1 MPALT
6 LVLILFTAT
15 VAHDVA
21 QAPAASTLSTQ
32 LTITVPSHDAELEID
47 GKAIAGT
54 GVSRTFDTPPLAI
67 GRTYRYEVIARWAPN
82 TYTNMSRTKVV
93 SFRAGERLT
102 IDLSVDDPA
111 DRVVV
116 RYVPTPDH
124 VAMEM
129 VKLAG
134 ITANDVTYEP
144 GCGDA
149 RITIAAVRGGA
160 RRGVGIDLDPER
172 VKESRANVSA
182 AGLDDRIDIRLG
194 DALEQPDL
202 GSMTVVFLYMGDH
215 FNMLIRPYL
224 WKQLPVGA
232 RVVSHRFLMGDWKPD
247 KTVTVNGEYGEPY
260 ELHLWTIT
268 EAHKRQ
274 K

>member
-1 MPALT
+1 VT
-6 LVLILFTAT
+6 LPTADT
-15 VAHDVA
+15 V
-21 QAPAASTLSTQ
+21 
-32 LTITVPSHDAELEID
+32 LEID
-47 GKAIAGT
+47 GTVILGNDL
-54 GVSRTFDTPPLAI
+54 SRTFETPPLAPDV
-67 GRTYRYEVIARWAPN
+67 TYQYTVVARWAPN
-82 TYTNMSRTKVV
+82 TYTNMTRTKVV
-93 SFRAGERLT
+93 RFRAGERLNL
-102 IDLSVDDPA
+102 DLSVDDPA

-129 VKLAG
+129 VRLAG
-134 ITANDVTYEP
+134 VTAKDVTYEP

-149 RITIAAVRGGA
+149 RITIAAVKSGA
-160 RRGVGIDLDPER
+160 RRAVGIDLDPER
-172 VKESRANVSA
+172 VKESRANVEA
-182 AGLDDRIDIRLG
+182 AGLADKIDIRLG

-232 RVVSHRFLMGDWKPD
+232 RGVSHRFLMGDWKPD
-247 KTVTVNGEYGEPY
+247 KTITVNGDYGEPY

-268 EAHKRQ
+268 EAHKRRN
-274 K
+274 

>member
-1 MPALT
+1 MFASSF
-6 LVLILFTAT
+6 VLFLFTAAFPPAIAQGRAPSTATT
-15 VAHDVA
+15 VM
-21 QAPAASTLSTQ
+21 
-32 LTITVPSHDAELEID
+32 TITLPAHDAEVEID
-47 GKAIAGT
+47 GKAAPGT
-54 GVSRTFDTPPLAI
+54 GPSRTFETPPLAV
-67 GRTYRYEVIARWAPN
+67 GRTYRYQVVAKWAPN
-82 TYTNMSRTKVV
+82 TYTNMTRTKHV
-93 SFRAGERLT
+93 SFRPGERLT

-116 RYVPTPDH
+116 RYVPTPDY

-134 ITANDVTYEP
+134 VTPNDVTYEP

-149 RITIAAVRGGA
+149 RITIAAVKSGA

-172 VKESRANVSA
+172 VKESRANVAA
-182 AGLDDRIDIRLG
+182 AGLSDRIDIRLG
-194 DALEQPDL
+194 DALDQPDL
-202 GSMTVVFLYMGDH
+202 ASMTVVFLYMGDH

-247 KTVTVNGEYGEPY
+247 KTVAVDSEYGEPY

-274 K
+274 N